1 MWNEYDHTYEERAE
15 FFKQLIQQLED
26 ENIQLRSENEML
38 SKQLEECLNLL
49 GHPRNPED
57 AYREDFTPNDLT
69 FN

>member
-1 MWNEYDHTYEERAE
+1 
-15 FFKQLIQQLED
+15 
-26 ENIQLRSENEML
+26 ML

-49 GHPRNPED
+49 GRPRNPED